1 MRKPKMLQYN
11 LLHSAKSNWLVEKA
25 KNKVYKG
32 AIQVPEELLKK
43 LGALSPK
50 SESSSTDLFEQFAQI
65 T

>member
-1 MRKPKMLQYN
+1 MLQYN

-32 AIQVPEELLKK
+32 AIQVLEELLKK

-50 SESSSTDLFEQFAQI
+50 SESSSTDLFKQFAQI